1 VPRSKGGFGRPFLRH
16 HSYPGFNGDMRGWA
30 PVLLRLMLPAAV
42 LCLAIGRPGI
52 AVAAAPAMGVLSG
65 RVTRGPLSPVEVP
78 GMPQVVNPVAGAR
91 IVIERPGT
99 TLARSIKTD
108 SRGAYRMVLP
118 PGVYRVTMPSL
129 YGSMFTKDLPAT
141 IKITSGERTRFNIHL
156 DTGIR

>member
-1 VPRSKGGFGRPFLRH
+1 
-16 HSYPGFNGDMRGWA
+16 MRGRA
-30 PVLLRLMLPAAV
+30 PVLFRLMLPAAA

-52 AVAAAPAMGVLSG
+52 TVAAAPAMGVLSG

-78 GMPQVVNPVAGAR
+78 GIPHPVNPVASAR
-91 IVIERPGT
+91 IIIERPGT

-108 SRGAYRMVLP
+108 RRGAYRVVLP

-141 IKITSGERTRFNIHL
+141 VKILSAQQTRFDIHL

>member
-1 VPRSKGGFGRPFLRH
+1 
-16 HSYPGFNGDMRGWA
+16 
-30 PVLLRLMLPAAV
+30 
-42 LCLAIGRPGI
+42 
-52 AVAAAPAMGVLSG
+52 MGVLSG

-141 IKITSGERTRFNIHL
+141 IKITSGEQTRFNIHL